1 MMLQKV
7 LKVGNSLG
15 VTLPA
20 AFVSK
25 NTVKSGSQVA
35 VTHSNGSITFSTRIV
50 ESTIYEPIEDREFFD
65 LVKEVEAKYAKALD
79 ELANLE

>member
-1 MMLQKV
+1 MLQKV

-20 AFVSK
+20 DFVSK
-25 NTVKSGSQVA
+25 HTVKSGSQVG
-35 VTHSNGSITFSTRIV
+35 VVQHNGSITFSTRISK
-50 ESTIYEPIEDREFFD
+50 STSYEPIEDREFFD
-65 LVKEVEAKYAKALD
+65 LVKEVELKYKGALD